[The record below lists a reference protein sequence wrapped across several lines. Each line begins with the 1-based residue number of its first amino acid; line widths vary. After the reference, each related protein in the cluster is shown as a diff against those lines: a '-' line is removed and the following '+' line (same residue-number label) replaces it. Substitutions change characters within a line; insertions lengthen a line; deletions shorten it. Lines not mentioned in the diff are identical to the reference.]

1 MSRIPMVT
9 RTITSTIFEVMTVD
23 VTNGSV
29 NITNFTLSGEH
40 EVSDKTLK
48 ALKKDF
54 ETDTIKLVN
63 IESAKCDTKLY
74 GMTEHEFIEHAR
86 ILPNR

>member
-1 MSRIPMVT
+1 MARIPMVT

-23 VTNGSV
+23 ITTGGVS
-29 NITNFTLSGEH
+29 ITNFTLSGEY
-40 EVSDKTLK
+40 EISDKTLK
-48 ALKKDF
+48 ELKKDF
-54 ETDTIKLVN
+54 ETDNIKLVH
-63 IESAKCDTKLY
+63 IEKATSDTKLY

>member
-1 MSRIPMVT
+1 MARIPMVT

-23 VTNGSV
+23 INTGSV

-40 EVSDKTLK
+40 EITEKTLK
-48 ALKKDF
+48 ELKKDF
-54 ETDTIKLVN
+54 ETDSIKLVH
-63 IESAKCDTKLY
+63 IEKATTDTKLY